1 MDSTLSVFGDYAA
14 NKLVKVYPN
23 PFGEVINIT
32 NIKDLNMISVADASG
47 RIVKVIRNAGS
58 LSNINLGELKS
69 GVYVLKLDYNTGSTK
84 SVKVIKK

>member
-1 MDSTLSVFGDYAA
+1 
-14 NKLVKVYPN
+14 
-23 PFGEVINIT
+23 
-32 NIKDLNMISVADASG
+32 MISVADASG

>member
-1 MDSTLSVFGDYAA
+1 MGF
-14 NKLVKVYPN
+14 VK
-23 PFGEVINIT
+23 ERLAI